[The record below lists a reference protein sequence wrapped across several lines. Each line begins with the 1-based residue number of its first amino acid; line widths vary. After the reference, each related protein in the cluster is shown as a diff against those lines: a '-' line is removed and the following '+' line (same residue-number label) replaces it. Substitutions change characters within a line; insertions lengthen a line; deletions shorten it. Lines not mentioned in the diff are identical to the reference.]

1 VRRENLR
8 HVRNK
13 ERIDKTCLRDI
24 TGYTTGEFAIC
35 TTAHNDTRIMFHLKA
50 GRCWRTMKTY

>member
-8 HVRNK
+8 HVKNK
-13 ERIDKTCLRDI
+13 ERIDKVCVRYV
-24 TGYTTGEFAIC
+24 TGYTTGERAVC
-35 TTAHNDTRIMFHLKA
+35 ATAHNYTTIMFHLKA